1 MTSSSSPAVSIVIR
15 TRNRPA
21 LLGTALADISRQT
34 FTDTEILVVNDGG
47 DPGPVAAAV
56 TGQPGQLKDRTR
68 IINRTSRPGRWLSA
82 NAGAQ
87 AARGRYLNLHD
98 DDSWNSAFL
107 DRTVAW
113 LDAHSTE
120 DAVAAPTDI
129 IWEHFSP
136 AGELEHSEREPFNQD
151 LREITLYDLLQ
162 TNRSVPI
169 GVLYRRAVLE
179 ELSWFDGSL
188 PVVRDWEYHIRLA
201 RRRPIRV
208 LDGDALAFWHQRIGV
223 HGDRGNSV
231 IAMHDDHRRT
241 DKLVRDRALRAYAAK
256 EGIGPLLYAARMF
269 DDKAGALHVHLEGV
283 EQRIARSSPGS
294 AHWTTGSVR

>member
-1 MTSSSSPAVSIVIR
+1 M
-15 TRNRPA
+15 
-21 LLGTALADISRQT
+21 
-34 FTDTEILVVNDGG
+34 
-47 DPGPVAAAV
+47 
-56 TGQPGQLKDRTR
+56 
-68 IINRTSRPGRWLSA
+68 
-82 NAGAQ
+82 
-87 AARGRYLNLHD
+87 
-98 DDSWNSAFL
+98 
-107 DRTVAW
+107 
-113 LDAHSTE
+113 
-120 DAVAAPTDI
+120 
-129 IWEHFSP
+129 
-136 AGELEHSEREPFNQD
+136 
-151 LREITLYDLLQ
+151 
-162 TNRSVPI
+162 
-169 GVLYRRAVLE
+169 LYRRAVLE

-283 EQRIARSSPGS
+283 EQQNREILARLS
-294 AHWTTGSVR
+294 ALDHRVSQMTILAHLHRYWSHAQAKVHRRHRS